1 MKCKNCGSDFV
12 PGVLR
17 CPTCNVPYAESDA
30 LEIPDIPKE
39 DLTLPVLP
47 EGENGNVKIE
57 ENNVISQPKATEVT
71 STMIEIVPISAPKT
85 EQGYKDES
93 LPLEKVVVGDNPL
106 SHAKQMLPPKED
118 RGSNILFIFFGIL
131 LLLGGAGFFIYINY
145 IDKDFIDN
153 LINEMNQQPQVVVPT
168 QEEIPTN
175 EETTVVKESVS
186 KVELEKYIKD
196 NATKTEVEE
205 LMNLKL
211 KLVSSITN
219 LEEYDKVEMILYKE
233 EKRSNDVLSSP
244 DKKIKAITDTFVD
257 TDTFKV
263 EVVESKNTLLI
274 IITKN
279 ISLNEELN
287 NNEQES
293 TNDN

>member
-47 EGENGNVKIE
+47 EGDNGNVKIE
-57 ENNVISQPKATEVT
+57 DDNVISQPKSTEVT
-71 STMIEIVPISAPKT
+71 STMIEIVPIAAPKT
-85 EQGYKDES
+85 EQGYKDEL
-93 LPLEKVVVGDNPL
+93 LPLEKVVVDDNPL

-118 RGSNILFIFFGIL
+118 RGSNVLFIFFGIL

-153 LINEMNQQPQVVVPT
+153 LINEMNQQSQVVVPT

-175 EETTVVKESVS
+175 EETIVVKESVS
-186 KVELEKYIKD
+186 KEELEKYIKD
-196 NATKTEVEE
+196 NATKAEVEE

-233 EKRSNDVLSSP
+233 EKTSNDVLSSP
-244 DKKIKAITDTFVD
+244 EKKIKAITDTFVD

-263 EVVESKNTLLI
+263 EVVESKNTLLV

-279 ISLNEELN
+279 ISLNEEVN

>member
-1 MKCKNCGSDFV
+1 M
-12 PGVLR
+12 
-17 CPTCNVPYAESDA
+17 
-30 LEIPDIPKE
+30 
-39 DLTLPVLP
+39 
-47 EGENGNVKIE
+47 
-57 ENNVISQPKATEVT
+57 
-71 STMIEIVPISAPKT
+71 
-85 EQGYKDES
+85 
-93 LPLEKVVVGDNPL
+93 
-106 SHAKQMLPPKED
+106 
-118 RGSNILFIFFGIL
+118 
-131 LLLGGAGFFIYINY
+131 
-145 IDKDFIDN
+145 
-153 LINEMNQQPQVVVPT
+153 
-168 QEEIPTN
+168 
-175 EETTVVKESVS
+175 
-186 KVELEKYIKD
+186 
-196 NATKTEVEE
+196 EVEE
-205 LMNLKL
+205 LMNSKL

-279 ISLNEELN
+279 ISLNEEVN

>member
-47 EGENGNVKIE
+47 EGEIGDVKIE
-57 ENNVISQPKATEVT
+57 DDNVVSQPKATEVT
-71 STMIEIVPISAPKT
+71 STMIEIVPIAAPKT
-85 EQGYKDES
+85 EQGYKDEL
-93 LPLEKVVVGDNPL
+93 LPLEKVVVDDNPL

-118 RGSNILFIFFGIL
+118 RGSNVLFIFFGIL
-131 LLLGGAGFFIYINY
+131 LLVGGAGFFIYINY

-153 LINEMNQQPQVVVPT
+153 LINEMNQQSQVVVPT
-168 QEEIPTN
+168 QEEIPTK
-175 EETTVVKESVS
+175 EETIVVKESVS
-186 KVELEKYIKD
+186 KEELEKYIKD
-196 NATKTEVEE
+196 NATKIEVEE

-233 EKRSNDVLSSP
+233 EKTSNDVLSSP
-244 DKKIKAITDTFVD
+244 EKKIKAITDTFVD

-263 EVVESKNTLLI
+263 EVVESTNTLLV

>member
-47 EGENGNVKIE
+47 EGEIGNVKIE
-57 ENNVISQPKATEVT
+57 DDNVISQPKATEVT

-85 EQGYKDES
+85 EQGYKDEL
-93 LPLEKVVVGDNPL
+93 LPLEKVVVDDNPL

-175 EETTVVKESVS
+175 EETIVVKESVS

-196 NATKTEVEE
+196 DATKTEVEE

>member
-1 MKCKNCGSDFV
+1 M
-12 PGVLR
+12 
-17 CPTCNVPYAESDA
+17 
-30 LEIPDIPKE
+30 
-39 DLTLPVLP
+39 PVLP
-47 EGENGNVKIE
+47 EGEIGDVKIE
-57 ENNVISQPKATEVT
+57 DDNVISQPKATEVT
-71 STMIEIVPISAPKT
+71 STMIEIVPIAAPKT
-85 EQGYKDES
+85 EQGYKDEL
-93 LPLEKVVVGDNPL
+93 LPLEKVVVDDNPL
-106 SHAKQMLPPKED
+106 SHARQVLPPKED
-118 RGSNILFIFFGIL
+118 RGSNILFILFGIL
-131 LLLGGAGFFIYINY
+131 LLVGGAGFFIYINY

-168 QEEIPTN
+168 QEEIPTK
-175 EETTVVKESVS
+175 EETIVVKESVS
-186 KVELEKYIKD
+186 KEELEKYIKD
-196 NATKTEVEE
+196 NATKAEVEE

-233 EKRSNDVLSSP
+233 EKTSNDVLSSP
-244 DKKIKAITDTFVD
+244 EKKIKAITDTFVD

-263 EVVESKNTLLI
+263 EVVESKNTLLV

-279 ISLNEELN
+279 IGLNEEVN

>member
-47 EGENGNVKIE
+47 EGEIGDVKIE
-57 ENNVISQPKATEVT
+57 DDNVVSQPKATEVT
-71 STMIEIVPISAPKT
+71 STMIEIVPIAAPKT
-85 EQGYKDES
+85 EQGYKDEL
-93 LPLEKVVVGDNPL
+93 LPLEKVVVDDNPL

-118 RGSNILFIFFGIL
+118 RGSNVLFIFFGIL

-168 QEEIPTN
+168 QEEIPTK
-175 EETTVVKESVS
+175 EERIVVKESVS
-186 KVELEKYIKD
+186 KEELEKYIKD
-196 NATKTEVEE
+196 NATKIEVEE

-233 EKRSNDVLSSP
+233 EKTSNDVLSSP
-244 DKKIKAITDTFVD
+244 EKKIKAITDTFVD

-263 EVVESKNTLLI
+263 EVVESKNTLLV

>member
-47 EGENGNVKIE
+47 EGEIGDVKIE
-57 ENNVISQPKATEVT
+57 DNNVISQPKATEVT
-71 STMIEIVPISAPKT
+71 STMIEIVPISTPKT
-85 EQGYKDES
+85 EQGYKDEL
-93 LPLEKVVVGDNPL
+93 LPLEKVEVDDNPL

-153 LINEMNQQPQVVVPT
+153 LINEMNQQSQVVVPT

-175 EETTVVKESVS
+175 EETIVVKESVS

-196 NATKTEVEE
+196 DATKTEVEE
-205 LMNLKL
+205 LMNSKL

-244 DKKIKAITDTFVD
+244 EKEIKAITDTFVD

-263 EVVESKNTLLI
+263 EVVESTNTLLV

>member
-47 EGENGNVKIE
+47 EGEIGDVKIE
-57 ENNVISQPKATEVT
+57 DDNVISQPKATEVT
-71 STMIEIVPISAPKT
+71 STMIEIVPIAAPKT
-85 EQGYKDES
+85 EQGYKDEL
-93 LPLEKVVVGDNPL
+93 LPLEKVVVDDNPL

-118 RGSNILFIFFGIL
+118 RGSNILFILFGIL
-131 LLLGGAGFFIYINY
+131 LLVGGAGFFIYINY

-175 EETTVVKESVS
+175 EETIVVKESVS
-186 KVELEKYIKD
+186 KEELEKYIKD
-196 NATKTEVEE
+196 NATKAEVEE

-233 EKRSNDVLSSP
+233 EKTSNDVLSSP
-244 DKKIKAITDTFVD
+244 KKKIKAITDTFVD

-279 ISLNEELN
+279 IGLNEELN

>member
-1 MKCKNCGSDFV
+1 MIRNGTV
-12 PGVLR
+12 RVAGV
-17 CPTCNVPYAESDA
+17 
-30 LEIPDIPKE
+30 
-39 DLTLPVLP
+39 
-47 EGENGNVKIE
+47 
-57 ENNVISQPKATEVT
+57 
-71 STMIEIVPISAPKT
+71 MIEIVPIAAPKT
-85 EQGYKDES
+85 EQGYKDEL
-93 LPLEKVVVGDNPL
+93 LPLEKVVVDDNPL

-118 RGSNILFIFFGIL
+118 RGSNVLFIFFGIL
-131 LLLGGAGFFIYINY
+131 LLVGGAGFFIYINY

-168 QEEIPTN
+168 QEEIPTK
-175 EETTVVKESVS
+175 EETIVVKESVS
-186 KVELEKYIKD
+186 KEELEKYIKD
-196 NATKTEVEE
+196 NATKIEVEE

-233 EKRSNDVLSSP
+233 EKTSNDVLSSP
-244 DKKIKAITDTFVD
+244 EKKIKAITDTFVD

-263 EVVESKNTLLI
+263 EVVESKNTLLV

-279 ISLNEELN
+279 ISLNEEVN

>member
-1 MKCKNCGSDFV
+1 
-12 PGVLR
+12 
-17 CPTCNVPYAESDA
+17 
-30 LEIPDIPKE
+30 
-39 DLTLPVLP
+39 
-47 EGENGNVKIE
+47 
-57 ENNVISQPKATEVT
+57 
-71 STMIEIVPISAPKT
+71 MIEIVPIAAPKT
-85 EQGYKDES
+85 EQGYKDEL
-93 LPLEKVVVGDNPL
+93 LPLEKVVVDDNPL

-118 RGSNILFIFFGIL
+118 RGSNVLFIFFGIL

-153 LINEMNQQPQVVVPT
+153 LINEMNQQSQVVVPT
-168 QEEIPTN
+168 QEEIPTK
-175 EETTVVKESVS
+175 EEKIVVKESVS
-186 KVELEKYIKD
+186 KEELEKYIKD

-233 EKRSNDVLSSP
+233 EKTSNDVLSSP
-244 DKKIKAITDTFVD
+244 EKKIKAITDTFVD

-263 EVVESKNTLLI
+263 EVVESKNTLLV

>member
-47 EGENGNVKIE
+47 EGEIGNVKIE
-57 ENNVISQPKATEVT
+57 DNNVISQPKATEVT

-85 EQGYKDES
+85 EQGYKDEL
-93 LPLEKVVVGDNPL
+93 LPLEKVVVDDNPL

-118 RGSNILFIFFGIL
+118 RGSNILFILFGIL
-131 LLLGGAGFFIYINY
+131 LLVGGAGFFIYINY

-175 EETTVVKESVS
+175 EETIVVKESVS
-186 KVELEKYIKD
+186 KVELDKYIKD

-244 DKKIKAITDTFVD
+244 DKKIKAITDTFMD

>member
-47 EGENGNVKIE
+47 EGEIGDVKIE
-57 ENNVISQPKATEVT
+57 DDNVISQPKATEVT
-71 STMIEIVPISAPKT
+71 STMIEIVPIAAPKT
-85 EQGYKDES
+85 EQGYKDEL
-93 LPLEKVVVGDNPL
+93 LPLEKVVVDDNPL

-118 RGSNILFIFFGIL
+118 RGSNILFILFGIL
-131 LLLGGAGFFIYINY
+131 LLVGGAGFFIYINY

-175 EETTVVKESVS
+175 EETIVVKESVS
-186 KVELEKYIKD
+186 KEELEKYIKD
-196 NATKTEVEE
+196 NATKAEVEE

-233 EKRSNDVLSSP
+233 EKTSNDVLSSP
-244 DKKIKAITDTFVD
+244 EKKIKAITDTFVD

-263 EVVESKNTLLI
+263 EVVESKNTLLV

-279 ISLNEELN
+279 ISLNEEVN

-293 TNDN
+293 TNNN